1 MGTITSGVGLISG
14 LNIEQIVAQ
23 LIAIDARPRDR
34 LLSRMTGLDAQRTA
48 LLDISARIAGIL
60 SRISSLAKPDI
71 FSGTSLSSSNP
82 DLLSVSGGQNTPVGS
97 YSFIVRQLAST
108 HQIVSRGFATRD
120 GALPSGVI
128 TLESAKARVN
138 NQTRLDELNGYAGV
152 QRGKFKLTDDS
163 GASATININ
172 DAVTLSE
179 VVDRINDAGLNI
191 NAQIRGD
198 RLVLTETT
206 GGSLRISEVG
216 GSTARDLGF
225 APGNTFSPDGELT
238 GADLVF
244 LSEQFRLSAL
254 NDANGVR
261 RAKAGGDF
269 NVATAVG
276 SFKVDLSEILT
287 SGTRIERLNHGGGV
301 NLGVVRLTTTDA
313 DGAKHTHE
321 VDLAGLRT
329 VGEIK
334 SAIETAVPDVRLNL
348 VSNKLILSYAD
359 AGATRQ
365 LKIEDVSGTAS
376 RDLGILGESATGR
389 ITGREVLVIDRL
401 QDVLLAVNFA
411 EGNDYGIQATI
422 DGKRLRI
429 AGQDGGAVQLSA
441 IGGSRALYD
450 LGFDERP
457 GDGPLA
463 GARIVGGIDSVLLR
477 SLNGGAGYDAGQV
490 RITSGSGSA
499 TVDLSGA
506 ATLAEVIALLNQAG
520 EANGLGIEAGYD
532 ASGTRLVISSHD
544 GVSPV
549 SLSDENGNFAALS
562 GLAQG
567 SGPVLRSAD
576 LQRQY
581 VSETTLLSGLNQG
594 AGVSLGTFR
603 ITNAAGAS
611 VSVQLGQG
619 QYKTLGDVIAEINA
633 RGQAVGARARIND
646 TGDGLLVESIDG
658 GSLKIT
664 DEGGT
669 TAAGLNIAGQSD
681 TGRIDGSFAQRIEIN
696 AGQTLDDLVA
706 KINGRGLAQANILND
721 GSANPFRLSLV
732 SRATGLAGE
741 LIVDAEGYDFGFITL
756 NRAADAR
763 VLLGNDPQGGILVTS
778 ASNTLNNLLPGATVS
793 LNGVS
798 SQAVTVNVTENLANL
813 TDTIGGLVSAFNSA
827 LDRIAELTSYDPE
840 TERRGIL
847 LGDRTVN
854 SIERR
859 LQRLAT
865 STGLPADGLI
875 RRLSQVGITLEKGR
889 LSFDSQKFNG
899 ALEANRAEVVA
910 FFTDE
915 EKGLAPWMKK
925 ELEAMTQDKGLIPSR
940 GAALETQKKQINER
954 VTAMNDLLLRKRARY
969 MSQFLAME
977 RALSELQSQQ
987 GVLSQLSALA
997 ANFSTSRR

>member
-1 MGTITSGVGLISG
+1 M
-14 LNIEQIVAQ
+14 
-23 LIAIDARPRDR
+23 
-34 LLSRMTGLDAQRTA
+34 
-48 LLDISARIAGIL
+48 
-60 SRISSLAKPDI
+60 
-71 FSGTSLSSSNP
+71 
-82 DLLSVSGGQNTPVGS
+82 
-97 YSFIVRQLAST
+97 RQLAST
-108 HQIVSRGFATRD
+108 HQVVSRGFATRD
-120 GALPSGVI
+120 GALPPGVI
-128 TLESAKARVN
+128 TLESAGARVN

-172 DAVTLSE
+172 DAVTLRE
-179 VVDRINDAGLNI
+179 VVDRINDAGLNV
-191 NAQIRGD
+191 NAQVRGD

-206 GGSLRISEVG
+206 GGSLRISEVGG

-244 LSEQFRLSAL
+244 LSDQTRLSAL

-269 NVATAVG
+269 TVSTAVG

-313 DGAKHTHE
+313 DGTKHTHE

-329 VGEIK
+329 IGEIK
-334 SAIETAVPDVRLNL
+334 SAIEAAVPDVRLNL

-359 AGATRQ
+359 AGAARQ
-365 LKIEDVSGTAS
+365 LKIEDVSGTGA
-376 RDLGILGESATGR
+376 RDLGILGESATGK
-389 ITGREVLVIDRL
+389 ITGREVLLIDRL

-411 EGNDYGIQATI
+411 EANTFGIQATI

-457 GDGPLA
+457 SDGPLA

-477 SLNGGAGYDAGQV
+477 SLNGGAGLNAGQV
-490 RITSGSGSA
+490 RITAGSGSA

-506 ATLAEVIALLNQAG
+506 ATLAEVIGLLNQAG

-532 ASGTRLVISSHD
+532 ASGTRLVVASLDGTSS
-544 GVSPV
+544 VSI
-549 SLSDENGNFAALS
+549 SDETGNFAALS

-567 SGPVLRSAD
+567 SGPVLRGAD

-581 VSETTLLSGLNQG
+581 ISETTLLSSLNQG

-603 ITNAAGAS
+603 ITNAAGTS

-619 QYKTLGDVIAEINA
+619 QYRTLGDVIAEINA

-706 KINGRGLAQANILND
+706 KINGRGLAQASILND

-778 ASNTLNNLLPGATVS
+778 GSNTLNNLLPGATVS

-798 SQAVTVNVTENLANL
+798 SEAVTVNVTENLANL
-813 TDTIGGLVSAFNSA
+813 TDTIDGLVSAFNSA
-827 LDRIAELTSYDPE
+827 MDRIAELTSYDPE

-865 STGLPADGLI
+865 SAGLPADGLI

-889 LSFDSQKFNG
+889 LSFDSQKFNA
-899 ALEANRAEVVA
+899 ALESNRAEVVA

-987 GVLSQLSALA
+987 GVLSQLSTLA

>member
-441 IGGSRALYD
+441 IGGSPALYD

>member
-441 IGGSRALYD
+441 IGGS
-450 LGFDERP
+450 
-457 GDGPLA
+457 
-463 GARIVGGIDSVLLR
+463 
-477 SLNGGAGYDAGQV
+477 
-490 RITSGSGSA
+490 
-499 TVDLSGA
+499 
-506 ATLAEVIALLNQAG
+506 
-520 EANGLGIEAGYD
+520 
-532 ASGTRLVISSHD
+532 
-544 GVSPV
+544 
-549 SLSDENGNFAALS
+549 
-562 GLAQG
+562 
-567 SGPVLRSAD
+567 
-576 LQRQY
+576 
-581 VSETTLLSGLNQG
+581 
-594 AGVSLGTFR
+594 
-603 ITNAAGAS
+603 
-611 VSVQLGQG
+611 
-619 QYKTLGDVIAEINA
+619 
-633 RGQAVGARARIND
+633 
-646 TGDGLLVESIDG
+646 
-658 GSLKIT
+658 
-664 DEGGT
+664 
-669 TAAGLNIAGQSD
+669 
-681 TGRIDGSFAQRIEIN
+681 
-696 AGQTLDDLVA
+696 
-706 KINGRGLAQANILND
+706 
-721 GSANPFRLSLV
+721 
-732 SRATGLAGE
+732 
-741 LIVDAEGYDFGFITL
+741 
-756 NRAADAR
+756 
-763 VLLGNDPQGGILVTS
+763 
-778 ASNTLNNLLPGATVS
+778 
-793 LNGVS
+793 
-798 SQAVTVNVTENLANL
+798 
-813 TDTIGGLVSAFNSA
+813 
-827 LDRIAELTSYDPE
+827 
-840 TERRGIL
+840 
-847 LGDRTVN
+847 
-854 SIERR
+854 
-859 LQRLAT
+859 
-865 STGLPADGLI
+865 
-875 RRLSQVGITLEKGR
+875 
-889 LSFDSQKFNG
+889 
-899 ALEANRAEVVA
+899 
-910 FFTDE
+910 
-915 EKGLAPWMKK
+915 
-925 ELEAMTQDKGLIPSR
+925 
-940 GAALETQKKQINER
+940 
-954 VTAMNDLLLRKRARY
+954 
-969 MSQFLAME
+969 
-977 RALSELQSQQ
+977 
-987 GVLSQLSALA
+987 
-997 ANFSTSRR
+997 